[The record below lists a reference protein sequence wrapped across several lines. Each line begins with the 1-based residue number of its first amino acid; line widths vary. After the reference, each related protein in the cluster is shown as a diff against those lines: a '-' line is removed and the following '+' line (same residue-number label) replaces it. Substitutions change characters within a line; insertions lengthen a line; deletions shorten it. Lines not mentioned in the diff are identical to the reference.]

1 MASYEESL
9 NVSKIKTFCLALLKL
24 NYKSHLY
31 LLEYMWPNSV
41 VRYIQFNV
49 CVIFL
54 IFYTYQSLSNISIMS
69 CESFECLCSSMKSF
83 LKKNQRKF
91 LRTLYQPYPKYLELS
106 ELRIQKRFKALILF
120 YSKIHHVIN
129 IEKKNIAKYIIVPYC
144 AFCNLLYKFLYHSFL
159 FVTKAVCKNF

>member
-9 NVSKIKTFCLALLKL
+9 NVFKVKTFCLALLKL

-54 IFYTYQSLSNISIMS
+54 IFYTYQSLWNISIMS
-69 CESFECLCSSMKSF
+69 RESFECLRSSMKSS
-83 LKKNQRKF
+83 LKKEP
-91 LRTLYQPYPKYLELS
+91 T
-106 ELRIQKRFKALILF
+106 
-120 YSKIHHVIN
+120 
-129 IEKKNIAKYIIVPYC
+129 
-144 AFCNLLYKFLYHSFL
+144 
-159 FVTKAVCKNF
+159 

>member
-9 NVSKIKTFCLALLKL
+9 NVFKVKTLCLALLKL

-83 LKKNQRKF
+83 LKKNQRNF

-129 IEKKNIAKYIIVPYC
+129 IEKKYSKIHNC
-144 AFCNLLYKFLYHSFL
+144 TLLRVL
-159 FVTKAVCKNF
+159 

>member
-1 MASYEESL
+1 MG
-9 NVSKIKTFCLALLKL
+9 
-24 NYKSHLY
+24 
-31 LLEYMWPNSV
+31 
-41 VRYIQFNV
+41 
-49 CVIFL
+49 
-54 IFYTYQSLSNISIMS
+54 QSLSNISIMS

-83 LKKNQRKF
+83 LKKNQRNF

-129 IEKKNIAKYIIVPYC
+129 IAKYIIVPYC

-159 FVTKAVCKNF
+159 FVTKAVC